1 MVIIVF
7 NHQWIIRWHWV
18 LVNLLVIFVLLSLA
32 YWQWQRAEQKQ
43 QSLATLA
50 HWQTQQAL
58 SLNELIEIT
67 ALSDSNLMN
76 NDGVSMAFTGR
87 WLKPYVWLLDNQTV
101 KGRAG
106 YDVLIPVQ
114 QIDSENPGR
123 EIIALVNLGWVAAPP
138 QRSELPAIR
147 LPDDVS
153 VQGVYRANPDGLLL
167 GKNVEDVGQWPMRL
181 QKIDTP
187 LLGSYLPET
196 LLRGVIYQQQSS
208 PFLVH
213 YHPVVLPPERHKAYA
228 LQWFLLAI
236 AALLM
241 GLACARAP
249 VPANDAEHKIFAR
262 GTK

>member
-1 MVIIVF
+1 MVIIAF

-18 LVNLLVIFVLLSLA
+18 LVNVLVIVILLSLA
-32 YWQWQRAEQKQ
+32 YWQWQRAAQKQ

-50 HWQTQQAL
+50 HWQTQRAL
-58 SLNELIEIT
+58 GLNELVEIT
-67 ALSDSNLMN
+67 ALSESSLIN
-76 NDGVSMAFTGR
+76 NDGVSMVFNAR

-114 QIDSENPGR
+114 QIHFENSVGDV
-123 EIIALVNLGWVAAPP
+123 IALVNLGWIAAPP
-138 QRSELPAIR
+138 QRSELPVALIPAE
-147 LPDDVS
+147 LS
-153 VQGVYRANPDGLLL
+153 VQGVYRANPEGLLW
-167 GKNVEDVGQWPMRL
+167 GKNMEDAGQWPMRM

-187 LLGSYLPET
+187 LLSAYLPGP
-196 LLRGVIYQQQSS
+196 LLKGVIYQQQHS

-213 YHPVVLPPERHKAYA
+213 YHPVVLPPERHRAYA
-228 LQWFLLAI
+228 LQWFLLAV

-249 VPANDAEHKIFAR
+249 AITNEAENKDYAR
-262 GTK
+262 SAK